1 MCSTAPRANACRRC
15 RWASLSP
22 AWLVPLTARR
32 VWAIARDDGEL
43 VAFDADWNETGRLSL
58 GVGIDT
64 LVLAPDA
71 KTLLVGNSIGG
82 QVHVVDAPSLALLNT
97 IEGLASPK
105 GIAVIA

>member
-1 MCSTAPRANACRRC
+1 M
-15 RWASLSP
+15 P
-22 AWLVPLTARR
+22 AWLRRPMARR
-32 VWAIARDDGEL
+32 CGPSPATDGEL
-43 VAFDADWNETGRLSL
+43 VAFDADWNETGRLPL

-64 LVLAPDA
+64 LVLAPDE

-82 QVHVVDAPSLALLNT
+82 QVHVIDTPSLALLNT